1 VKESVVIIM
10 IPSVSIKNFKVTD
23 IEPPS
28 IAVDCNSINRHSIDA
43 STCGNCL
50 NGFVGD
56 EYDQLSNW

>member
-1 VKESVVIIM
+1 M